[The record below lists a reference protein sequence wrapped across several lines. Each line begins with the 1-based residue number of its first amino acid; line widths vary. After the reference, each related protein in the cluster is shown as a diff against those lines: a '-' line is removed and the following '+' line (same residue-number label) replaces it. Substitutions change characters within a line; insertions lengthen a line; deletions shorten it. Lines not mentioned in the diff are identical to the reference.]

1 VNKERM
7 QDVGHSIKKT
17 HGVDR
22 VADAAGVNRRVVLK
36 FCNDYTKVTMRE
48 LDRIVRAVD
57 KLESGTT

>member
-1 VNKERM
+1 MNKERM

-57 KLESGTT
+57 ELESGTT

>member
-1 VNKERM
+1 MNKERM
-7 QDVGHSIKKT
+7 QDVGYSIKKT

-22 VADAAGVNRRVVLK
+22 VADAAGVNPRVVLK

-57 KLESGTT
+57 ELESGTT